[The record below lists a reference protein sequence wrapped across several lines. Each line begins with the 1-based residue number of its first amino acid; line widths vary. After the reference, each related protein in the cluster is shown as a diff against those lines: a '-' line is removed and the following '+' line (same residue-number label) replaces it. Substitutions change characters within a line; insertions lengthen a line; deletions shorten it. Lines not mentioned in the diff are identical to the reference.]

1 MNNYEKD
8 DGAYPAIHNSQ
19 WGADIILQLYN
30 ARSSFYN
37 AVPCSREV
45 VADNEIA
52 LPYDDFEAIVDKFD
66 KIAVS
71 PCQCRLSHK
80 ALGIPDP
87 GDHPLETCI
96 TLGEEAEYYIENGIG
111 REIDKK
117 EALEILHRSVDCGM
131 VIQVANSATTEVIC
145 SCHGDCCDISGLLR
159 EDCPR
164 RRRAVDALRTSTFS
178 STSAITP

>member
-96 TLGEEAEYYIENGIG
+96 TLGEEAEYTS
-111 REIDKK
+111 RT
-117 EALEILHRSVDCGM
+117 ASAARSIRRRRWKSSM
-131 VIQVANSATTEVIC
+131 RQRRLR
-145 SCHGDCCDISGLLR
+145 HGHSGGQLGDHGGYLQLPWRLLRYSGLLR

-164 RRRAVDALRTSTFS
+164 RRRAVDA
-178 STSAITP
+178 